1 MKRLQTECRVGSRY
15 WCLQTPCSVQ
25 GSEKSALWLVHFC
38 EKLTVTLLYDYLF
51 YFAAM
56 LTKKRRAGD
65 PLTLEEE
72 PQADTVVSKGELS
85 IEDIDKQ
92 IELLTRMKISKLQG
106 CPKAKRKSPSSAEES
121 SESESDEENHPQE
134 SNKLRRRFFVQESP
148 NDERE
153 LLSLYHERREQ
164 MLALYGLGR
173 WIIFGGRVG
182 CQNPEVLGSGP
193 SALAAYHSALP
204 RIVKDVVFE
213 VICVGKEEELVCKLP
228 VRTVHMSYGTDIL
241 IS

>member
-1 MKRLQTECRVGSRY
+1 MPSRVARY
-15 WCLQTPCSVQ
+15 CAFKPRVQ
-25 GSEKSALWLVHFC
+25 FRKVLYVLWSVHFC
-38 EKLTVTLLYDYLF
+38 EKLFQLLPPPFDYCLF
-51 YFAAM
+51 YFAAIM

-72 PQADTVVSKGELS
+72 PQDTVVSKGELS

-106 CPKAKRKSPSSAEES
+106 CSKAKRKSPSSAEES
-121 SESESDEENHPQE
+121 ADSYEENHPQE
-134 SNKLRRRFFVQESP
+134 SNKLRRRFFVQDSP

-164 MLALYGLGR
+164 ILALYGLGR